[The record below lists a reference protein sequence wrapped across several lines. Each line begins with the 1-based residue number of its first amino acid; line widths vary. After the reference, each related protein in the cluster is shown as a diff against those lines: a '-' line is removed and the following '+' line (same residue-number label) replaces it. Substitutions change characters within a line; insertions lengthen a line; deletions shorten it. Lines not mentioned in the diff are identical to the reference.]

1 MPRRLGLA
9 RPRRPRTIRT
19 RIIAL
24 VLIPVVALV
33 GLWTFAMVSMTGDL
47 RALVRLKDAYEYF
60 GSPVDTAVGQIQ
72 IERRLAAEYLGS
84 GGDPAALAAYTA
96 QERATDEKVRAV
108 RAAAENPDRQDE
120 LTAEQRDTL
129 TAMITATDGLA
140 PLRQAVITR
149 ALSWDA
155 AVERYTAA
163 VEPSFAVESALT
175 ALQAGRLAREAQVVV
190 ELVRVREFV
199 SREDALGSGARA
211 AGSFTPAQFR
221 AFAAVVEDRR
231 VFQRTYVAALPADSR
246 AGFETFA
253 VDPRYTALT
262 AAEDGVLDAGADA
275 AGRAVDRNGWRTT
288 MDPVVHRYMEL
299 CKDAALNSAA
309 RGRAYAGDQLLKA
322 GLAGGAGLLAV
333 VFSVWYS
340 VRTGRRITRRLTR
353 LRVAADRLANRQL
366 PDVVRRLAAGE
377 TVDVER
383 AAPRL
388 AFAAGEHDDEI
399 GDLGRALNHAR
410 RAAVEAAV
418 EQARLR
424 AGISGVFVN
433 IARRSQAL
441 IHRQLKQLDAMERR
455 ATDPDELADLFRVD
469 HLATRMRRHAEGLI
483 ILSGAAPGRR
493 WRKPVPL
500 VEVVGSAVGA
510 VEEYERV
517 VVPPMPQ
524 VFVSGAAVGDLA
536 HLVAELIE
544 NATAFSPP
552 HTQVTMRA
560 GEAAHGC
567 VLEID
572 DRGLGMDEDE
582 LAAANRTLAEPQE
595 FDPTR
600 TERLGLFVTGRLA
613 RRHGI
618 EVALRRSPYGGTT
631 AVVLLPKAVLAEPP
645 EPAPRPVPVPEA
657 PAGAEP
663 GPVAEAPAAA
673 VLPMRRALP
682 TRTRQASLSPRLQD
696 PPGADAPAG
705 PPAGGPEISAEQMG
719 AVFGAF
725 QRGLDRGRGR
735 GTDAR
740 TPHDPEDER

>member
-1 MPRRLGLA
+1 MQGRRAQL
-9 RPRRPRTIRT
+9 RRPRPR
-19 RIIAL
+19 
-24 VLIPVVALV
+24 
-33 GLWTFAMVSMTGDL
+33 L
-47 RALVRLKDAYEYF
+47 R
-60 GSPVDTAVGQIQ
+60 
-72 IERRLAAEYLGS
+72 RRPAAEG
-84 GGDPAALAAYTA
+84 
-96 QERATDEKVRAV
+96 
-108 RAAAENPDRQDE
+108 
-120 LTAEQRDTL
+120 
-129 TAMITATDGLA
+129 
-140 PLRQAVITR
+140 
-149 ALSWDA
+149 
-155 AVERYTAA
+155 
-163 VEPSFAVESALT
+163 
-175 ALQAGRLAREAQVVV
+175 
-190 ELVRVREFV
+190 
-199 SREDALGSGARA
+199 
-211 AGSFTPAQFR
+211 
-221 AFAAVVEDRR
+221 
-231 VFQRTYVAALPADSR
+231 
-246 AGFETFA
+246 
-253 VDPRYTALT
+253 
-262 AAEDGVLDAGADA
+262 
-275 AGRAVDRNGWRTT
+275 
-288 MDPVVHRYMEL
+288 
-299 CKDAALNSAA
+299 
-309 RGRAYAGDQLLKA
+309 
-322 GLAGGAGLLAV
+322 GLAGGADLLAV

-600 TERLGLFVTGRLA
+600 TERLGLFVTSQLA